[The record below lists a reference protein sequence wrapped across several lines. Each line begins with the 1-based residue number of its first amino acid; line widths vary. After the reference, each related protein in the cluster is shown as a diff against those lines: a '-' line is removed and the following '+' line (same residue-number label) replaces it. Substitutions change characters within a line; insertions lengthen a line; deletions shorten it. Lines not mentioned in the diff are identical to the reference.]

1 MKTASSCTVKAVFFL
16 LASVLLPVLG
26 LGQNTYTPY
35 TFITFAGSPGING
48 SNNGVGSA
56 AHFYNPG
63 GVAVDVSNN
72 VYVADQNNGL
82 IRKITPNGT
91 VTTIAGTFNQV
102 VGLLQDG
109 TNAMAR
115 FSHPSGVTVDGTGN
129 LIVADLNNNA
139 IRKIR
144 PSGTNWVTSTLAGTT
159 GRGEVDGTNSA
170 AHFYSP
176 HDVAVDG
183 AGNIFVV
190 DTLSLVFTGLGS
202 TIRKMTPLSTN
213 WIVTTIAGQ
222 AGVPGIVD
230 GTNRAALFYDP
241 ESVVVDNSGNVF
253 VGDNA
258 AVREITPLGTNW
270 VVTTIAGSVTNYGTL
285 DGTNNEARFNAVRGL
300 KMDKVNGNL
309 YVADL
314 TLIRKVALVGTN
326 WVVTTL
332 AGQPNVRGANDG
344 AGNLAQFNGA
354 CSVALDGYGNLYVAD
369 FYSSTIR
376 KGFPFAITNQPQTQG
391 ATLGTNVTL
400 GVSLYGTGPFLYQWS
415 FGGTPLTGQTNAALP
430 LNSVQRTNSG
440 LYSVAVTGADTND
453 IVASSNAVLRVLVA
467 PVLQPPQISS
477 DGKLRLRF
485 QDADGGVPFDL
496 NSLEVQWRTN
506 LPAGP
511 DTNWQSL
518 TSAFYLT
525 NGVVEIDNTNMAGVP
540 SGFYRVIEH

>member
-1 MKTASSCTVKAVFFL
+1 MFL
-16 LASVLLPVLG
+16 SVLAS
-26 LGQNTYTPY
+26 GQNTYTPY
-35 TFITFAGSPGING
+35 TFITFAGSPGINA

-72 VYVADQNNGL
+72 VYVADQNNGI

-91 VTTIAGTFNQV
+91 VTTIAGTFNQSSPQ
-102 VGLLQDG
+102 LQDG
-109 TNAMAR
+109 TNGFAR
-115 FSHPSGVTVDGTGN
+115 FSHPSGVTVDGAGN
-129 LIVADLNNNA
+129 LLVADLGNNA

-159 GRGEVDGTNSA
+159 GSGEVDGTNNT
-170 AHFYSP
+170 AHFAQP

-183 AGNIFVV
+183 AGNIFVA
-190 DTLSLVFTGLGS
+190 DPQSFSPGLGS
-202 TIRKMTPLSTN
+202 TIRKITPVGTN
-213 WIVTTIAGQ
+213 WVVTTIAGQ
-222 AGVPGIVD
+222 AGVSGTAD
-230 GTNRAALFYDP
+230 GTNNAALFYDP
-241 ESVVVDNSGNVF
+241 QTLTVDNNGNIF
-253 VGDNA
+253 VGDNS
-258 AVREITPLGTNW
+258 AVREIIPVGTNW
-270 VVTTIAGSVTNYGTL
+270 VVTTIAGSTTNFGTL
-285 DGTNNEARFNAVRGL
+285 DGANSGARFGGVRGL
-300 KMDKVNGNL
+300 EIDRANGNL

-314 TLIRKVALVGTN
+314 ARMIRRVSPVGTD

-332 AGQPNVRGANDG
+332 AGKPNAGVGTNDG
-344 AGNLAQFNGA
+344 AGNLARFFSP
-354 CSVALDGYGNLYVAD
+354 CSVALDSFGNLYAAD
-369 FYSSTIR
+369 FNSSTIR

-400 GVSLYGTGPFLYQWS
+400 GVALYGNGPFLYQWS
-415 FGGTPLTGQTNAALP
+415 FGGTPLTGQTNAAFP

-440 LYSVAVTGADTND
+440 LYSVAVTGADAND

-506 LPAGP
+506 LPAGG

-518 TSAFYLT
+518 TNGFYLT
-525 NGVVEIDNTNMAGVP
+525 NGVVEIDNTNSSSLS
-540 SGFYRVIEH
+540 SGFYRVVEH

>member
-1 MKTASSCTVKAVFFL
+1 MKTASSCTVKAGFFL
-16 LASVLLPVLG
+16 LASVLLLVLG

-35 TFITFAGSPGING
+35 TFITFAGSPGINA
-48 SNNGVGSA
+48 SNNGVGNV
-56 AHFYNPG
+56 AHFNHPG
-63 GVAVDVSNN
+63 GVAVDASNN
-72 VYVADQNNGL
+72 VYVADQKNGV
-82 IRKITPNGT
+82 IRKITPGGT
-91 VTTIAGTFNQV
+91 VTTIAGTVYTGSSVN
-102 VGLLQDG
+102 LQDG
-109 TNAMAR
+109 TNVTAL
-115 FSHPSGVTVDGTGN
+115 FSQPSGVTVDGAGN
-129 LIVADLNNNA
+129 LFIADYSNNA
-139 IRKIR
+139 IRKVR
-144 PSGTNWVTSTLAGTT
+144 PSGTNWITT
-159 GRGEVDGTNSA
+159 TVARGQGSADGTNGTARFS
-170 AHFYSP
+170 HP

-183 AGNIFVV
+183 AGNIFVADV
-190 DTLSLVFTGLGS
+190 WGIFAGAGY
-202 TIRKMTPLSTN
+202 TIRKIAPVGTN
-213 WIVTTIAGQ
+213 WVVTTIAGQ
-222 AGVPGIVD
+222 AGVQGTAD
-230 GTNRAALFYDP
+230 GTNNDALFYDP
-241 ESVVVDNSGNVF
+241 ETVTVDTNGNVF
-253 VGDNA
+253 GGDNR

-270 VVTTIAGSVTNYGTL
+270 VVTTIAGSITNSGTV
-285 DGTNNEARFNAVRGL
+285 DGTNTTARFNTVRGL
-300 KMDKVNGNL
+300 EINLADGSL

-314 TLIRKVALVGTN
+314 SNLIRKVTPIGTN

-332 AGQPNVRGANDG
+332 AGAPGTFGTNDG
-344 AGNLAQFNGA
+344 AGNAARFDLP
-354 CSVALDGYGNLYVAD
+354 CSVALDGFGNLYVAD
-369 FYSSTIR
+369 YNNSTIR
-376 KGFPFAITNQPQTQG
+376 KGFPFAITNQPQSQ
-391 ATLGTNVTL
+391 AAALGTNVTL
-400 GVSLYGTGPFLYQWS
+400 GVSLFGNGPFLYQWS

-485 QDADGGVPFDL
+485 QDSDGGVPFDL